1 MHLPFNILKK
11 EADGSFRM
19 FEGMTD
25 LRSARTRIDGLLL
38 GHPGDDYVVF
48 AQRTQELIYC
58 GGSDFRATRGNKRE

>member
-25 LRSARTRIDGLLL
+25 LRSAWTRIDGLLL

-48 AQRTQELIYC
+48 AQRTSELIY
-58 GGSDFRATRGNKRE
+58 SDGLNFRATRDSKRE